1 MPGPR
6 EVVVRVEAVGICGTD
21 LHVLDGEFAPTV
33 FPIVPGTRPPAWW
46 SRSARQVTEVSPGDL
61 VSVDP
66 TLTCGEC
73 SFCAIGRSNLC
84 ENWNGSGVARTDGST
99 AELRLAPVRN
109 VHRLPDGV
117 DLALAAMI
125 EPLSCAIR
133 GYDLLPRRLGEHYL
147 IYGAGTMGLMMA
159 QLAPRAGAATV
170 TVVDRNPPGSRWPR
184 RSASRSVAESAD
196 EVRRRGGWEVVID
209 CTGAVPAIEDGL
221 RRIRR
226 GGTFQQFGVAPI
238 DARATFSPFRIY
250 NDEIT
255 VVGSMAVLNSYGR
268 AVEMFAAGALR
279 RRSHGVARVLPWTTM
294 PRHWITSG
302 LARGRK
308 LQIRPQAAESRQLLE
323 LDGRRARTTPV
334 EAATERHRLIADRL
348 AAIGRVEVGDLAAR
362 LAVAPET
369 IRRDLRLLEQQGQ
382 LHECTAVPSARPSPR
397 RRRSTAPRRSIP
409 STSDGSPIS

>member
-1 MPGPR
+1 MRAVVFHAPGELAIEERPDPVAGAR

-33 FPIVPGTRPPAWW
+33 FPIVPGHETTGVVESVGEA
-46 SRSARQVTEVSPGDL
+46 VTEVSPGDL

-99 AELRLAPVRN
+99 AEFQLAPVRN

-170 TVVDRNPPGSRWPR
+170 TVVDRNPARLEVAKEVG
-184 RSASRSVAESAD
+184 VEIIAESAD
-196 EVRRRGGWEVVID
+196 EVARRGGWEVVID

-226 GGTFQQFGVAPI
+226 GGTFQQFGVAPV

-250 NDEIT
+250 NDEIN

-279 RRSHGVARVLPWTTM
+279 ADRMVSHAFCLDDYADALDHFRAG
-294 PRHWITSG
+294 
-302 LARGRK
+302 RGRK
-308 LQIRPQAAESRQLLE
+308 LQIRPQAARSVELL
-323 LDGRRARTTPV
+323 
-334 EAATERHRLIADRL
+334 
-348 AAIGRVEVGDLAAR
+348 
-362 LAVAPET
+362 
-369 IRRDLRLLEQQGQ
+369 
-382 LHECTAVPSARPSPR
+382 
-397 RRRSTAPRRSIP
+397 
-409 STSDGSPIS
+409 